1 MRALLSRFFLI
12 LTWSPGKIRFSGC
25 SLAHNAFWRKFA
37 NSVKSGCVSR
47 ELKTTGVISRRA
59 GIFKNFPLQK
69 LGSARGS
76 RAGAGVA
83 PAQIG
88 IRKSKTSRWRAAALI
103 ALNLFM
109 IAHIIQ
115 WRVTGKTISP
125 IEPSE
130 TMQTIQGGFVNAG
143 FIFFS
148 LAILATLIFGRF
160 VCGWG
165 CHILALQDL
174 CGWLLKKMGLHPKP
188 FRSRL
193 LVYVPLIGA
202 LYMFVWPVLY
212 RSIWNPEHQPLI
224 PKFTNHLVTTNF
236 WQTFPSVAVAIPF
249 LFVCG
254 FMTVYFLGQKGFC
267 TYACPYGGFFGLADK
282 FSPGKIRVTPACNQC
297 GHCTATCTSNVLVHA
312 EVKQYGMVVDPGC
325 MKCMD
330 CVSVC
335 PNDALYFGFGKPTI
349 LVPKSDAIRKN
360 YSLTWPEEIIGTVVF
375 LGSFLAVRGVYAL
388 VPFLMALGW
397 ATVTTF
403 LTLKMWRLFR
413 ARELS
418 FYRFNL
424 KSSGNIRKA
433 GWAFAAFACAWIG
446 LNAHSGWVRYHE
458 FRGNIAFQKIQ
469 VPDELALAQA
479 NPARWL
485 RPADREN
492 IVEGKKHY
500 DAASRLG
507 LFVNNEALPKL
518 AWFEYLLSNAEQSVQ
533 VLSLAAAYQKGESKA
548 LSLYYRGAILNRL
561 GRYEEARASL
571 DEALAERDD
580 LILARQE
587 KGESL
592 WQLGHRDEAIS
603 VWTDAVQR
611 NARLALANNELA
623 GAERSLGKLEEA
635 TAHERQADQFTPKD
649 PLYHWMLGRR
659 LQDLGMTELAEK
671 HFQQADQVDPGNGT
685 PHNR

>member
-1 MRALLSRFFLI
+1 M
-12 LTWSPGKIRFSGC
+12 G
-25 SLAHNAFWRKFA
+25 
-37 NSVKSGCVSR
+37 
-47 ELKTTGVISRRA
+47 ISR
-59 GIFKNFPLQK
+59 
-69 LGSARGS
+69 
-76 RAGAGVA
+76 GATA
-83 PAQIG
+83 PVNVPGYSKTG
-88 IRKSKTSRWRAAALI
+88 IRKSKTGRWRGAALI

-115 WRVTGKTISP
+115 WRFMGRTVSP

-130 TMQTIQGGFVNAG
+130 TMYTLQRGFVNAG

-165 CHILALQDL
+165 CHILALQDF

-193 LVYVPLIGA
+193 LIYVPLIAA

-224 PKFTNHLVTTNF
+224 PTFTNHLVTTNF

-249 LFVCG
+249 LFICG
-254 FMTVYFLGQKGFC
+254 FVTVYFLGQKGFC

-282 FSPGKIRVTPACNQC
+282 LSPGKIRVTPACNQC

-312 EVKQYGMVVDPGC
+312 EVKQFGMVVDPGC

-330 CVSVC
+330 CISVC

-349 LVPKSDAIRKN
+349 LAPKSDAIRRN
-360 YSLTWPEEIIGTVVF
+360 YSLTWSEEIVGALVF

-388 VPFLMALGW
+388 VPFLMALGC
-397 ATVTTF
+397 AAVTTF
-403 LTLKMWRLFR
+403 LTLKMWRLLR

-424 KSSGNIRKA
+424 KSSGRLHRA
-433 GWAFAAFACAWIG
+433 GWAFAIFACAWIG

-458 FRGNIAFQKIQ
+458 FLGNLAFQKLKL
-469 VPDELALAQA
+469 PDEVALAQS
-479 NPARWL
+479 NPSRWL
-485 RPADREN
+485 TPADRDN
-492 IVEGKKHY
+492 VLGGKKHY
-500 DAASRLG
+500 DAASTVG
-507 LFVNNEALPKL
+507 LFANSEALPKQ
-518 AWFEYLLSNAEQSVQ
+518 AWFEYLLGDTEQSIQ
-533 VLSLAAAYQKGESKA
+533 SLGQAAAHQKGENKA
-548 LSLYYRGAILNRL
+548 LSLYYRGAILNRI
-561 GRYEEARASL
+561 GRHEEARASL

-592 WQLGHRDEAIS
+592 WQLGQREEAVS
-603 VWTDAVQR
+603 VWAGAVQR
-611 NARLALANNELA
+611 NPRLALANNELA
-623 GAERSLGKLEEA
+623 GAARLSGKLEEA
-635 TAHERQADQFTPKD
+635 TAYEQRADEFTPND
-649 PLYHWMLGRR
+649 PLFHWVLGRR

-671 HFQQADQVDPGNGT
+671 HFQRAEQLGGGNE
-685 PHNR
+685 H

>member
-1 MRALLSRFFLI
+1 LGFEQASLGADHWLS
-12 LTWSPGKIRFSGC
+12 
-25 SLAHNAFWRKFA
+25 AMFWRKFA
-37 NSVKSGCVSR
+37 HFVKSGCVSR
-47 ELKTTGVISRRA
+47 ELKTMGISRSTTA
-59 GIFKNFPLQK
+59 AINVPGYSK
-69 LGSARGS
+69 A
-76 RAGAGVA
+76 
-83 PAQIG
+83 G
-88 IRKSKTSRWRAAALI
+88 IRKSKTSRWRGAALI
-103 ALNLFM
+103 TLNLFM

-115 WRVTGKTISP
+115 WRFMSKTVSP

-130 TMQTIQGGFVNAG
+130 TMYTLQNGFVNAG

-174 CGWLLKKMGLHPKP
+174 CGWFLKKIGLHPKP

-193 LVYVPLIGA
+193 LVYVPLIAA
-202 LYMFVWPVLY
+202 LYMFVWPVVY
-212 RSIWNPEHQPLI
+212 RLFTQPQEPLI
-224 PKFTNHLVTTNF
+224 PNFTNHLVTTNF
-236 WQTFPSVAVAIPF
+236 WLTFPSVAVAVPF
-249 LFVCG
+249 LFICG

-335 PNDALYFGFGKPTI
+335 PNDALYFGFGKPA
-349 LVPKSDAIRKN
+349 LLAPKSTAIKRN
-360 YSLTWPEEIIGTVVF
+360 YSLTWPEEIVGALVF
-375 LGSFLAVRGVYAL
+375 VGSFMAVRGVYAL
-388 VPFLMALGW
+388 VPFLMALGC
-397 ATVTTF
+397 ASVTTF
-403 LTLKMWRLFR
+403 LTLKLWRLFR

-424 KSSGNIRKA
+424 KSSGKMRTA
-433 GWAFAAFACAWIG
+433 GWAFTAFACGWIG
-446 LNAHSGWVRYHE
+446 LNAHCGWVRYHE
-458 FRGNIAFQKIQ
+458 FFGNVAFQKIQ
-469 VPDELALAQA
+469 LADELALAQL

-485 RPADREN
+485 TPADREN
-492 IVEGKKHY
+492 ILQGRKHY
-500 DAASRLG
+500 LAASRTG
-507 LFVNNEALPKL
+507 LFVNGEALPKL
-518 AWFEYLLSNAEQSVQ
+518 AWFQFLLGDAEQSVQ
-533 VLSLAAAYQKGESKA
+533 TLAKAAAYQKDESKA

-561 GRYEEARASL
+561 GRYYEARTSL

-592 WQLGHRDEAIS
+592 WQLGSREEAVS

-611 NARLALANNELA
+611 NARLVLANNELA
-623 GAERSLGKLEEA
+623 GAARASGKLDEA
-635 TAHERQADQFTPKD
+635 DLYEKQADQFTPND
-649 PLYHWMLGRR
+649 PLYHWVLGRR
-659 LQDLGMTELAEK
+659 LRDLGMTDLAQK
-671 HFQQADQVDPGNGT
+671 HLQQANQLGVATEIPGE
-685 PHNR
+685 H

>member
-1 MRALLSRFFLI
+1 LLPWLAYRRF
-12 LTWSPGKIRFSGC
+12 WS
-25 SLAHNAFWRKFA
+25 KFA
-37 NSVKSGCVSR
+37 NFVKSGCVSR
-47 ELKTTGVISRRA
+47 ELKAAGVISGRV
-59 GIFKNFPLQK
+59 
-69 LGSARGS
+69 
-76 RAGAGVA
+76 GAAINVPGYSKT
-83 PAQIG
+83 G
-88 IRKSKTSRWRAAALI
+88 IRKSRTGRWRAAALI
-103 ALNLFM
+103 ALNVFM

-115 WRVTGKTISP
+115 WRIMGKTVSP

-130 TMQTIQGGFVNAG
+130 TMHTLQKGFVNAG
-143 FIFFS
+143 FIFFT

-193 LVYVPLIGA
+193 LVYVPLIAA
-202 LYMFVWPVLY
+202 LYMFVWPTAYKLF
-212 RSIWNPEHQPLI
+212 SNPAHEPII

-236 WQTFPSVAVAIPF
+236 WATFPSVAVAIPF
-249 LFVCG
+249 LFICG
-254 FMTVYFLGQKGFC
+254 FVTVYFLGQKGFC

-297 GHCTATCTSNVLVHA
+297 GHCTATCTSNVMVHA

-335 PNDALYFGFGKPTI
+335 PNEALYFGFGKPT
-349 LVPKSDAIRKN
+349 LLAPKSNVIKRH
-360 YSLTWPEEIIGTVVF
+360 YSLTWPEEIVGALVF

-388 VPFLMALGW
+388 VPFLMALGC
-397 ATVTTF
+397 AAVTTF
-403 LTLKMWRLFR
+403 VALKTWRLFR

-424 KSSGNIRKA
+424 KSSGKIHKA
-433 GWAFAAFACAWIG
+433 GLAFAAFACAWIA
-446 LNAHSGWVRYHE
+446 LNVHCGWVRYHE
-458 FRGNIAFQKIQ
+458 FLGNVAFNK
-469 VPDELALAQA
+469 VHLPDELALAQLD
-479 NPARWL
+479 PTRWL
-485 RPADREN
+485 SPTDRTN
-492 IVEGKKHY
+492 IVQGKEHY
-500 DAASRLG
+500 LTASRMG
-507 LFVNNEALPKL
+507 LFANSEALPKL
-518 AWFEYLLSNAEQSVQ
+518 AWLEYLLGDAEQSVQ
-533 VLSLAAAYQKGESKA
+533 TLVTAAAHQKEESKA

-561 GRYEEARASL
+561 GRYDEGRTSL

-592 WQLGHRDEAIS
+592 WQLGRRDEAVS

-611 NARLALANNELA
+611 NAQLALVNNELA
-623 GAERSLGKLEEA
+623 GAALASGKREEA
-635 TAHERQADQFTPKD
+635 DVYEKQADKVTPNN
-649 PLYHWMLGRR
+649 PLYHWVLGRR
-659 LQDLGMTELAEK
+659 LQDLGMTALAEK
-671 HFQQADQVDPGNGT
+671 HFRLAGQLGAEK
-685 PHNR
+685 

>member
-1 MRALLSRFFLI
+1 
-12 LTWSPGKIRFSGC
+12 
-25 SLAHNAFWRKFA
+25 
-37 NSVKSGCVSR
+37 VKSGCISR
-47 ELKTTGVISRRA
+47 ELKAMTGISPRA
-59 GIFKNFPLQK
+59 
-69 LGSARGS
+69 SAGGFAFAKAT
-76 RAGAGVA
+76 AGQAIPGYSKT
-83 PAQIG
+83 G
-88 IRKSKTSRWRAAALI
+88 IRKSKTGRWRAAALI
-103 ALNLFM
+103 TLNLFM

-115 WRVTGKTISP
+115 WQIMGKTVSP

-130 TMQTIQGGFVNAG
+130 TMYTLQRGFVNAG
-143 FIFFS
+143 FIFFT

-165 CHILALQDL
+165 CHILALQDF

-202 LYMFVWPVLY
+202 LYMFVWPVVY

-249 LFVCG
+249 LFICG
-254 FMTVYFLGQKGFC
+254 FVTVYFLGQKGFC

-297 GHCTATCTSNVLVHA
+297 GHCTATCTSNVMVHA

-349 LVPKSDAIRKN
+349 LVPKSDAIRKS
-360 YSLTWPEEIIGTVVF
+360 YSLTWPEEIMGSLVF
-375 LGSFLAVRGVYAL
+375 LGSFLGVRGVYAL
-388 VPFLMALGW
+388 VPFLMALGCS
-397 ATVTTF
+397 TVTTF

-424 KSSGNIRKA
+424 KSSGKLRKA
-433 GWAFAAFACAWIG
+433 GWAFAIFACAWIG

-458 FRGNIAFQKIQ
+458 FLGNYAFQKVQ
-469 VPDELALAQA
+469 VPDELALAQS
-479 NPARWL
+479 NPSRWL
-485 RPADREN
+485 SSVDREN
-492 IVEGKKHY
+492 ILDGKKHY
-500 DAASRLG
+500 DAASRAG
-507 LFVNNEALPKL
+507 LFMNSEALPKL
-518 AWFEYLLSNAEQSVQ
+518 AWFEYLLGNAEQSIQ
-533 VLSLAAAYQKGESKA
+533 LLGQAASYQKDESKA

-561 GRYEEARASL
+561 GRHEEARTSL
-571 DEALAERDD
+571 DQALAERDD

-592 WQLGHRDEAIS
+592 WQLGRRDEAVT

-623 GAERSLGKLEEA
+623 GAARSLGKIEEA
-635 TAHERQADQFTPKD
+635 SAYEKQADQFTPND
-649 PLYHWMLGRR
+649 PFFHWVLGRR

-671 HFQQADQVDPGNGT
+671 HFQQAAQLGGPNGI
-685 PHNR
+685 PNER

>member
-1 MRALLSRFFLI
+1 MARF
-12 LTWSPGKIRFSGC
+12 GVKSGE
-25 SLAHNAFWRKFA
+25 F
-37 NSVKSGCVSR
+37 VKSGCISP
-47 ELKTTGVISRRA
+47 ELKAAGWIPGRATAGDNVPGYSRT
-59 GIFKNFPLQK
+59 
-69 LGSARGS
+69 
-76 RAGAGVA
+76 
-83 PAQIG
+83 G
-88 IRKSKTSRWRAAALI
+88 IRKSRTSRWRAAVLI
-103 ALNLFM
+103 LLNLFM

-115 WRVTGKTISP
+115 WRIMGSTVSP

-130 TMQTIQGGFVNAG
+130 TMQTLSGGFVNAG
-143 FIFFS
+143 FIFFT

-165 CHILALQDL
+165 CHILALQDF

-193 LVYVPLIGA
+193 LVYVPLIAA
-202 LYMFVWPVLY
+202 LYMFVWPTAY
-212 RSIWNPEHQPLI
+212 RLFWNPEHAPII

-330 CVSVC
+330 CISVC
-335 PNDALYFGFGKPTI
+335 PNDALYFGFGKPT
-349 LVPKSDAIRKN
+349 LVAPKSNVIKRH
-360 YSLTWPEEIIGTVVF
+360 YSLTWAEEIVGALVF

-388 VPFLMALGW
+388 VPFLMALGC
-397 ATVTTF
+397 AAVTTF
-403 LTLKMWRLFR
+403 LTLETWRLLR
-413 ARELS
+413 SRELS

-424 KSSGNIRKA
+424 KSSGKIHKA
-433 GWAFAAFACAWIG
+433 GLAFAGFAFAWIG
-446 LNAHSGWVRYHE
+446 LNVHCGWVRYHE
-458 FRGNIAFQKIQ
+458 FLGNVAFNK
-469 VPDELALAQA
+469 VHLPDELALAQLD
-479 NPARWL
+479 PARWL
-485 RPADREN
+485 SPADREN
-492 IVEGKKHY
+492 IIQGKGHY
-500 DAASRLG
+500 LAASKTG

-518 AWFEYLLSNAEQSVQ
+518 AWFHYLLGDAEQSVQ
-533 VLSLAAAYQKGESKA
+533 TLATAADHQKNESKA

-561 GRYEEARASL
+561 GRYDEARAVL

-592 WQLGHRDEAIS
+592 WQLGHRDEAVS
-603 VWTDAVQR
+603 VWSAALER
-611 NARLALANNELA
+611 NAHLVLVNNELA
-623 GAERSLGKLEEA
+623 GAQRLLGKLEDA
-635 TAHERQADQFTPKD
+635 SIHEKQADQFTPNNQ
-649 PLYHWMLGRR
+649 LYHWMLGRR

-671 HFQQADQVDPGNGT
+671 HFKQASQLESGSEKPNE
-685 PHNR
+685 R

>member
-1 MRALLSRFFLI
+1 
-12 LTWSPGKIRFSGC
+12 
-25 SLAHNAFWRKFA
+25 
-37 NSVKSGCVSR
+37 
-47 ELKTTGVISRRA
+47 
-59 GIFKNFPLQK
+59 
-69 LGSARGS
+69 
-76 RAGAGVA
+76 
-83 PAQIG
+83 
-88 IRKSKTSRWRAAALI
+88 
-103 ALNLFM
+103 
-109 IAHIIQ
+109 
-115 WRVTGKTISP
+115 
-125 IEPSE
+125 
-130 TMQTIQGGFVNAG
+130 
-143 FIFFS
+143 
-148 LAILATLIFGRF
+148 
-160 VCGWG
+160 
-165 CHILALQDL
+165 
-174 CGWLLKKMGLHPKP
+174 MGLHPKP

-202 LYMFVWPVLY
+202 LYMFVWPVVY

-282 FSPGKIRVTPACNQC
+282 LSPGKIRVTPACNQC
-297 GHCTATCTSNVLVHA
+297 GHCTATCTSNVQVHA

-349 LVPKSDAIRKN
+349 LVPKSDAIRKS
-360 YSLTWPEEIIGTVVF
+360 YSLTWPEEIIGALVF

-403 LTLKMWRLFR
+403 LALKMWRLFR

-424 KSSGNIRKA
+424 KSSGKIRKA
-433 GWAFAAFACAWIG
+433 GWAFAIFACTWIG
-446 LNAHSGWVRYHE
+446 LNAHTGWVRYHE
-458 FRGNIAFQKIQ
+458 FLGNYAFQKVH
-469 VPDELALAQA
+469 VPDELALAQP

-485 RPADREN
+485 SSADREN
-492 IVEGKKHY
+492 ILDGKKHY
-500 DAASRLG
+500 DAASRAG
-507 LFVNNEALPKL
+507 MFANSEALPKL
-518 AWFEYLLSNAEQSVQ
+518 AWFEYLRGNAEQSVQ
-533 VLSLAAAYQKGESKA
+533 VLSQAASYQKGESKA
-548 LSLYYRGAILNRL
+548 LSLYYRGAILNRM
-561 GRYEEARASL
+561 GRHEEALASL

-592 WQLGHRDEAIS
+592 WQLGRREEAVS
-603 VWTDAVQR
+603 VWSDAVQH

-623 GAERSLGKLEEA
+623 GAKRLSGKFEEA
-635 TAHERQADQFTPKD
+635 SVHEKQADEFTPTN
-649 PLYHWMLGRR
+649 PLFHWVLGRR

-671 HFQQADQVDPGNGT
+671 HFQKAEQLRPNSDASSG
-685 PHNR
+685 R